1 MWHVLTVCCVVMTWI
16 GCHGHAEDS
25 KSVAPDPMLL
35 LRGIAHDG
43 SRFTALLGNNALEN
57 YHGSRKLTS

>member
-1 MWHVLTVCCVVMTWI
+1 MTWI

-25 KSVAPDPMLL
+25 KSVVPGPMLL

-43 SRFTALLGNNALEN
+43 SRFTALLGNNAFEN